1 MENIKDFWNNYK
13 GAIIGVII
21 SIIIIMTKLYMLI
34 VSIVLIVLGAI
45 VGNYI
50 QQNKEEVKDKLKKFI
65 DRVQEGIKL
74 EMKRSEIRE
83 LTFRLIYSLEIQKDA
98 DIQEQLDLY
107 IDSSDIKEEKDREYI
122 TNCILGIKSNEAD
135 IIKEIEENITSE
147 WKIERVSKV
156 SISLLKLAIYEIR
169 YSKIPF
175 KAEINEVV
183 ELSKK
188 YGDEKSGKFINGV
201 LAKVVKDM

>member
-1 MENIKDFWNNYK
+1 
-13 GAIIGVII
+13 
-21 SIIIIMTKLYMLI
+21 
-34 VSIVLIVLGAI
+34 
-45 VGNYI
+45 
-50 QQNKEEVKDKLKKFI
+50 
-65 DRVQEGIKL
+65 
-74 EMKRSEIRE
+74 MKRSEIRE

-183 ELSKK
+183 ELSKN